1 MSATKPMDLSIVIL
15 NYNSQFWLKKTLD
28 SLKKYYLDKT
38 KFAVEVIV
46 IDNNSTDDSVKMT
59 KREFKWATLIV
70 NPTNCG
76 FAAGNNVALKD
87 STARYTMLLNND
99 IQFTEQSNLDLLIKF
114 MDKHNE
120 TAVISPKVVLTTG
133 QLDMACHRGEPTP
146 LASLYYF
153 MKLDKLFPKSATFG
167 QYHMSYKD
175 LDTPHIIDACTGA
188 AMIVRTKVMHQVG
201 LLDEQFFMYAEDLDW
216 CKRFRDAGHTIVFY
230 PEVQIIH
237 HKYKSGIKSKS
248 KTVASKTK
256 SYFYDT
262 MLQYYDKHYRRQY
275 PELYRML
282 LSAFLFIKKEGF

>member
-1 MSATKPMDLSIVIL
+1 MAETAQYDLSIIIL

-28 SLKKYYLDKT
+28 TLKKYYLDIS
-38 KFAVEVIV
+38 KFKVEVIV
-46 IDNNSTDDSVKMT
+46 VDNASADDSVKMT
-59 KREFKWATLIV
+59 KREFKWAKLIV

-87 STARYTMLLNND
+87 ATARYVMLLNND
-99 IQFTEQSNLDLLIKF
+99 IQFTEQSNLDTLIKF
-114 MDKHNE
+114 MDKHKE
-120 TAVISPKVVLTTG
+120 VAVISPKVVLTNG
-133 QLDMACHRGEPTP
+133 QLDQACHRGEPTP
-146 LASLYYF
+146 WASLAYF
-153 MKLDKLFPKSATFG
+153 MKLDKLFPTSPTFG

-175 LDTPHIIDACTGA
+175 LNSPHVIDACTGA
-188 AMIVRTKVMHQVG
+188 AMIIRTKIMQKVG

-256 SYFYDT
+256 IYFYDT
-262 MLQYYDKHYRRQY
+262 MLQYYDKHYRTKY
-275 PELYRML
+275 PSFFRAL
-282 LSAFLFIKKEGF
+282 LKTFLFIKKEGF